1 MTEERRTK
9 QKELI
14 YELMGD
20 CMYVPMK
27 EKEIASLLILN
38 KAQRKELSRVLR
50 ELLEEK
56 KIICGSDGRYQRNK
70 KVPKKKKEEPITIV
84 EMPKRK
90 DQVPAA
96 DGGTEEKEILV
107 EEANDIDAVEEEQQE
122 ELIRPESERENCYL
136 EGIFTSNAK
145 GFGFVT
151 VEGVDQDYFIPERDT
166 LHAFHKDTV
175 RIEPTFAGG
184 EGRRSEARIVDILEH
199 AYVDIVGTFEKSENF
214 GFVIPDDR
222 HLVTDIFVPQG
233 KTMGAVDGH
242 KVVCHLS
249 YYGSA
254 NRKPEGEV
262 TEILGHKDD
271 PGVDILS
278 IIKTNEI
285 PVEFPQEVLD
295 EAKVVSGKGDVE
307 GKDRRGRKDL
317 RDLMMVTIDGEESK
331 DLDDAVSL
339 ERDGDL
345 YVLGVHI
352 ADVSH
357 YVREGSWLDQEAL
370 KRSTSVYLLDRV
382 IPMLPHILS
391 NGICSLNENVDRL
404 ALSCIMKIDGSG
416 AVVDYEI
423 CESVIRT
430 NRRMTYTAVN
440 KILEEHDPDTMEE
453 YRELVPMFEDMEEL
467 AYILH
472 GRRNVRGSIDF
483 DFPETV
489 VELNEEGKPVNIH
502 PYIRGISQRIIEDFM
517 LAANETVARFAFD
530 QKLPFLYRTHDF
542 PKGDKLENL
551 AAFVGGFGYSLKG
564 NLSQIHPKELQELL
578 SRVEGAPEEELIQT
592 LTLRSMQQAKYTT
605 ECSGHFGLAA
615 GYYCH
620 FTSPIR
626 RYPDLQIHRIL
637 KENLKKKLTKKRK
650 DHYDELLESVADRT
664 SKLER
669 RAESAERDVTK
680 LKKVEYMMAHIGEE
694 FEGKISGVTGWGLY
708 VALPNSVEGMIPVRT
723 MQDDFYDFVEESY
736 ELVGQNFN
744 RHYRLGMPLKVR
756 LVAADT
762 MTRTI
767 DFLLVDDGMGGGVGN
782 HPEQDTLE
790 KFRRPLGKK
799 NRDKKPGFKGKK
811 GQDAYPKNRTSFP
824 KSLGA
829 GRGWNKKNGRRPKK
843 R

>member
-1 MTEERRTK
+1 MTEERITR

-20 CMYVPMK
+20 CMYMPMK
-27 EKEIASLLILN
+27 EKELASLLILN
-38 KAQRKELSRVLR
+38 KAQRKELSRVLK

-56 KIICGSDGRYQRNK
+56 KIICGSDGRYQRAK
-70 KVPKKKKEEPITIV
+70 KVSKKKKEEPITVV
-84 EMPKRK
+84 EAPEKEAAIGK
-90 DQVPAA
+90 EPAKEEQNHEA
-96 DGGTEEKEILV
+96 ATEERQ
-107 EEANDIDAVEEEQQE
+107 AQE
-122 ELIRPESERENCYL
+122 PALEKRASEGHYL

-151 VEGVDQDYFIPERDT
+151 VEGMEQDFFIPEKYT

-175 RIEPTFAGG
+175 RIEPMAVAD
-184 EGRRSEARIVDILEH
+184 EGRRAEAKIVDIVAHE
-199 AYVDIVGTFEKSENF
+199 YIDIVGTFERSENF
-214 GFVIPDDR
+214 GFVVPDDR
-222 HLVTDIFVPQG
+222 HLVTDIFIPQG
-233 KTMGAVDGH
+233 KTLGAVDGH

-254 NRKPEGEV
+254 NRKPEGEI

-285 PVEFPQEVLD
+285 PVEFPEEVLE
-295 EAKVVSGKGDVE
+295 EAKKVSGKGSVPA
-307 GKDRRGRKDL
+307 KDRRGRKDL
-317 RDLMMVTIDGEESK
+317 RDWMMVTIDGEESK

-339 ERDGDL
+339 QKDGEH
-345 YVLGVHI
+345 YILGVHI
-352 ADVSH
+352 ADVSN
-357 YVREGSWLDQEAL
+357 YVKEDSLLDREAL

-404 ALSCIMKIDGSG
+404 ALSCIMTIDQAG
-416 AVVDYEI
+416 AVLDYEI

-430 NRRMTYTAVN
+430 TRRMTYTAVN
-440 KILEEHDPDTMEE
+440 RILEDHDPETMEE
-453 YRELVPMFEDMEEL
+453 YKELVPMFRDMEQL

-489 VELNEEGKPVNIH
+489 VELNDEGKPVDIH

-530 QKLPFLYRTHDF
+530 HKLPFLYRTHDF

-564 NLSQIHPKELQELL
+564 NLSQIHPKELQKLL
-578 SRVEGAPEEELIQT
+578 ARVEGAPEEELIQT

-637 KENLKKKLTKKRK
+637 KENLKKKLTKKRM
-650 DHYDELLESVADRT
+650 DHYEEILESVAERT

-680 LKKVEYMMAHIGEE
+680 LKKVEYMADHIGEE

-723 MQDDFYDFVEESY
+723 MEDDFYDFVEESY

-744 RHYRLGMPLKVR
+744 RHYRLGMPLTVR
-756 LVAADT
+756 LVSADT

-767 DFLLVDDGMGGGVGN
+767 DFMLVDDGMGGGVKH
-782 HPEQDTLE
+782 HPERDTLE
-790 KFRRPLGKK
+790 RHRRPGGFSGK
-799 NRDKKPGFKGKK
+799 DKKASRKRERGAKEGFSRKK
-811 GQDAYPKNRTSFP
+811 SSFP

-829 GRGWNKKNGRRPKK
+829 ARNKGKSARRTRRK
-843 R
+843 

>member
-1 MTEERRTK
+1 MTEERITR

-20 CMYVPMK
+20 CMYMPMK
-27 EKEIASLLILN
+27 EKELASLLILN
-38 KAQRKELSRVLR
+38 KAQRKELSRVLK

-56 KIICGSDGRYQRNK
+56 KIICGSDGRYQRAK
-70 KVPKKKKEEPITIV
+70 KAQKKKKEEPITIV
-84 EMPKRK
+84 EAPRREASIEEESVLEEW
-90 DQVPAA
+90 DDEVLA
-96 DGGTEEKEILV
+96 EEKQA
-107 EEANDIDAVEEEQQE
+107 EEPA
-122 ELIRPESERENCYL
+122 SETKKASEDHYL
-136 EGIFTSNAK
+136 EGVFTSNAK

-151 VEGVDQDYFIPERDT
+151 VEGMDQDFFIPEKYT

-175 RIEPTFAGG
+175 RIEPMGAVE
-184 EGRRSEARIVDILEH
+184 EGRRAEARIVDVIEH
-199 AYVDIVGTFEKSENF
+199 AYVDIVGTFERSGSF

-222 HLVTDIFVPQG
+222 HLVTDVFVPQG
-233 KTMGAVDGH
+233 KTLGAVDGH

-254 NRKPEGEV
+254 NRKPEGEI

-285 PVEFPQEVLD
+285 PVEFPEEVLE
-295 EAKVVSGKGDVE
+295 EAKKVSGKGSVPA
-307 GKDRRGRKDL
+307 KDRRGRKDL
-317 RDLMMVTIDGEESK
+317 RDWMMVTIDGEESK

-339 ERDGDL
+339 QKDGDH
-345 YVLGVHI
+345 YILGVHI
-352 ADVSH
+352 ADVSN
-357 YVREGSWLDQEAL
+357 YVKEDSLLDREAL

-404 ALSCIMKIDGSG
+404 ALSCIMTIDQAG
-416 AVVDYEI
+416 AVLDYEI

-430 NRRMTYTAVN
+430 TRRMTYTAVN
-440 KILEEHDPDTMEE
+440 RILEDHDPETMEE
-453 YRELVPMFEDMEEL
+453 YKELVPMFRDMEQL

-489 VELNEEGKPVNIH
+489 VELNDEGKPVDIH

-530 QKLPFLYRTHDF
+530 HKLPFLYRTHDF

-564 NLSQIHPKELQELL
+564 NLGQIHPKELQKLL
-578 SRVEGAPEEELIQT
+578 ARVEGAPEEELIQT

-650 DHYDELLESVADRT
+650 DHYEEILESVAERT

-680 LKKVEYMMAHIGEE
+680 LKKVEYMTSRIGEE

-723 MQDDFYDFVEESY
+723 MEDDFYDFVEESY

-767 DFLLVDDGMGGGVGN
+767 DFVLVDDGMGGGRKN
-782 HPEQDTLE
+782 HPQQDTLE
-790 KFRRPLGKK
+790 RHQRAG
-799 NRDKKPGFKGKK
+799 GFKGKDKKNGFK
-811 GQDAYPKNRTSFP
+811 GKRESFSGKRSTFP

-829 GRGWNKKNGRRPKK
+829 NRGRNRKTPRRTKKK
-843 R
+843 

>member
-1 MTEERRTK
+1 MTEERITR

-20 CMYVPMK
+20 CMYMPMK
-27 EKEIASLLILN
+27 EKELASLLILN
-38 KAQRKELSRVLR
+38 KAQRKELSRVLK

-56 KIICGSDGRYQRNK
+56 KIICGSDGRYQRAK
-70 KVPKKKKEEPITIV
+70 KVSKKKKEEPITVV
-84 EMPKRK
+84 EAPGKEAAIGK
-90 DQVPAA
+90 EPAL
-96 DGGTEEKEILV
+96 EKK
-107 EEANDIDAVEEEQQE
+107 ASQDH
-122 ELIRPESERENCYL
+122 YL
-136 EGIFTSNAK
+136 EGVFTSNAK

-151 VEGVDQDYFIPERDT
+151 VEGMEQDFFIPEKYT

-175 RIEPTFAGG
+175 RIEPMVVAD
-184 EGRRSEARIVDILEH
+184 EGRRAEAKIVDIVAHE
-199 AYVDIVGTFEKSENF
+199 YIDIVGTFERSENF
-214 GFVIPDDR
+214 GFVVPDDR
-222 HLVTDIFVPQG
+222 HLVTDIFIPQG
-233 KTMGAVDGH
+233 KTLGAVDGH

-254 NRKPEGEV
+254 NRKPEGEI

-278 IIKTNEI
+278 IIRTNEI
-285 PVEFPQEVLD
+285 PVEFPEEVLE
-295 EAKVVSGKGDVE
+295 EAKKVSGKGSVLA
-307 GKDRRGRKDL
+307 KDRRGRKDL
-317 RDLMMVTIDGEESK
+317 RDWMMVTIDGEESK

-339 ERDGDL
+339 QKDGEH
-345 YVLGVHI
+345 YILGVHI
-352 ADVSH
+352 ADVSN
-357 YVREGSWLDQEAL
+357 YVKEDSLLDREAL

-382 IPMLPHILS
+382 IPMLPHVLS

-404 ALSCIMKIDGSG
+404 ALSCIMTIDQAG
-416 AVVDYEI
+416 AILDYEI

-430 NRRMTYTAVN
+430 TRRMTYTAVN
-440 KILEEHDPDTMEE
+440 RILEDHDPETMEE
-453 YRELVPMFEDMEEL
+453 YKELVPMFRDMEQL

-489 VELNEEGKPVNIH
+489 VELNDEGKPVDIH

-530 QKLPFLYRTHDF
+530 HKLPFLYRTHDF

-564 NLSQIHPKELQELL
+564 NLSQIHPKELQKLL
-578 SRVEGAPEEELIQT
+578 ARVEGAPEEELIQT

-650 DHYDELLESVADRT
+650 DHYEEILESVAERT

-680 LKKVEYMMAHIGEE
+680 LKKVEYMTSHIGEE

-723 MQDDFYDFVEESY
+723 MEDDFYDFVEESY

-756 LVAADT
+756 LVSADT

-767 DFLLVDDGMGGGVGN
+767 DFMLVDDGMGGGVKH
-782 HPEQDTLE
+782 HPERDTLE
-790 KFRRPLGKK
+790 RHRRPGGFSGK
-799 NRDKKPGFKGKK
+799 DKKASRKRERGAKEGFSRKK
-811 GQDAYPKNRTSFP
+811 SSFP

-829 GRGWNKKNGRRPKK
+829 GRNKGKSARRTRRK
-843 R
+843 

>member
-1 MTEERRTK
+1 MTEERITR

-20 CMYVPMK
+20 CMYMPMK
-27 EKEIASLLILN
+27 EKELASLLILN
-38 KAQRKELSRVLR
+38 KAQRKELSRVLK

-56 KIICGSDGRYQRNK
+56 KIICGSDGRYQRAK
-70 KVPKKKKEEPITIV
+70 KVSKKKKEESITVV
-84 EMPKRK
+84 EA
-90 DQVPAA
+90 PAKEEQNHEA
-96 DGGTEEKEILV
+96 ATEERQ
-107 EEANDIDAVEEEQQE
+107 AQE
-122 ELIRPESERENCYL
+122 PALEKRASEGHYL
-136 EGIFTSNAK
+136 EGVFTSNAK

-151 VEGVDQDYFIPERDT
+151 VEGMDQDFFIPEKYT

-175 RIEPTFAGG
+175 RIEPMAVAD
-184 EGRRSEARIVDILEH
+184 EGRRAEAKIVDIVAHE
-199 AYVDIVGTFEKSENF
+199 YIDIVGTFERSENF
-214 GFVIPDDR
+214 GFVVPDDR
-222 HLVTDIFVPQG
+222 HLVTDIFIPQG
-233 KTMGAVDGH
+233 KTLGAVDGH

-254 NRKPEGEV
+254 NRKPEGEI

-285 PVEFPQEVLD
+285 PVEFPEEVLE
-295 EAKVVSGKGDVE
+295 EAKKVSGKGSVPA
-307 GKDRRGRKDL
+307 KDRHGRKDL
-317 RDLMMVTIDGEESK
+317 RDWMMVTIDGEESK

-339 ERDGDL
+339 QKDGEH
-345 YVLGVHI
+345 YILGVHI
-352 ADVSH
+352 ADVSN
-357 YVREGSWLDQEAL
+357 YVKEDSLLDREAL

-382 IPMLPHILS
+382 IPMLPHVLS

-404 ALSCIMKIDGSG
+404 ALSCIMTIDQAG
-416 AVVDYEI
+416 AVLDYEI

-430 NRRMTYTAVN
+430 TRRMTYTAVN
-440 KILEEHDPDTMEE
+440 RILEDHDPETMEE
-453 YRELVPMFEDMEEL
+453 YKELVPMFRDMEQL

-489 VELNEEGKPVNIH
+489 VELNDEGKPVDIH

-530 QKLPFLYRTHDF
+530 HKLPFLYRTHDF

-564 NLSQIHPKELQELL
+564 NLSQIHPKELQKLL
-578 SRVEGAPEEELIQT
+578 ARVEGAPEEELIQT

-637 KENLKKKLTKKRK
+637 KENLKRKLTKKRK
-650 DHYDELLESVADRT
+650 DHYEEILESVAERT

-680 LKKVEYMMAHIGEE
+680 LKKVEYMTSHIGEE

-723 MQDDFYDFVEESY
+723 MEDDFYDFVEESY

-744 RHYRLGMPLKVR
+744 RHYRLGMPLTVR
-756 LVAADT
+756 LVSADT

-767 DFLLVDDGMGGGVGN
+767 DFMLVDDGMGGGVKH
-782 HPEQDTLE
+782 HPERDTLE
-790 KFRRPLGKK
+790 RHRRPGGFSGKDK
-799 NRDKKPGFKGKK
+799 NASRKRERGAKEGFSRKKS
-811 GQDAYPKNRTSFP
+811 SFP

-829 GRGWNKKNGRRPKK
+829 ARNKGKSARRTRRK
-843 R
+843 